1 MAQCFTVA
9 AFVATA
15 LCFSSVLISAY
26 AADYLDVEGKVYC
39 DTCRV
44 EFQTK
49 ISDAI
54 PGAKVKLVCNNREN
68 GTLTYTVEGTTDS
81 SGTYRL
87 PVAGDHEEDICEV
100 RLVESSRADCNEPF
114 KSVDS
119 ARILLTKNVGVVDN
133 LRYANALGYM
143 KKVAEPECAEVL
155 KEMGFL
161 PVEA

>member
-1 MAQCFTVA
+1 MAKCFTVA

-54 PGAKVKLVCNNREN
+54 PGKRC
-68 GTLTYTVEGTTDS
+68 G
-81 SGTYRL
+81 
-87 PVAGDHEEDICEV
+87 
-100 RLVESSRADCNEPF
+100 
-114 KSVDS
+114 
-119 ARILLTKNVGVVDN
+119 
-133 LRYANALGYM
+133 
-143 KKVAEPECAEVL
+143 
-155 KEMGFL
+155 
-161 PVEA
+161 